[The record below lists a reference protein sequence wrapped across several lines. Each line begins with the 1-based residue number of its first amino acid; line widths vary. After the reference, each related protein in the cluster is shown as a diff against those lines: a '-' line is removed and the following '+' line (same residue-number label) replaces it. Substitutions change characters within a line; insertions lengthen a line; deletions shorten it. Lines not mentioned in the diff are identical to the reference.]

1 MHHSL
6 HHQLIKVNELLA
18 ENHAKQRLLVD
29 DNFLL
34 EADFVEKLKSM
45 ELEAVSAEAQI
56 VELKA
61 QKERVLLDAIEA
73 EKQTM

>member
-61 QKERVLLDAIEA
+61 QKERVLLDSIES

>member
-1 MHHSL
+1 
-6 HHQLIKVNELLA
+6 
-18 ENHAKQRLLVD
+18 
-29 DNFLL
+29 
-34 EADFVEKLKSM
+34 M